1 VTPEAEGDEGDGRHG
16 PGTVD
21 LGRLADRA
29 REILDA
35 AWRAEDGPG
44 RGFCVP
50 HPATYP
56 WQWLWDSC
64 FHAVVW
70 AHLGDERA
78 AAELDSALVAIDED
92 GFVPHMR
99 YAGTPSPHEGFWG
112 RPGTSSITQPPMYGH
127 AAAELARLGLDP
139 APATLERAGAGLRFL
154 LARRRRSRGGLIEL
168 CHPWESGCDDSPRWD
183 GVLGVWNRRRWYDA
197 KGALLDTIE
206 RSPGGA
212 PLANPAFAVA
222 SAGFNALVAFNA
234 RELAG
239 LTGDDLLEREARALA
254 EALDDRW
261 DPELRTWVDD
271 GPTAGT
277 SGRIRTLDALL
288 PALVTARRVPEV
300 LAPLVDPGAH
310 GAPYGPTGVH
320 RAEPTFAPSTYWRGS
335 AWPQLSYLCWVATR
349 SAVAGSGATAGSST
363 GSSAASL
370 EASLRRSMADGAMA
384 SGFAEHWDPDTA
396 AGLGAVPQSWSTL
409 ALVAATSR

>member
-1 VTPEAEGDEGDGRHG
+1 VTPEAERYEGDGGHG
-16 PGTVD
+16 TGTVD
-21 LGRLADRA
+21 PGWLRDRV
-29 REILDA
+29 RTILEA
-35 AWRAEDGPG
+35 AWRPEDPSGA
-44 RGFCVP
+44 GFCVP
-50 HPATYP
+50 HPSTYP

-64 FHAVVW
+64 FHAIVW

-78 AAELDSALVAIDED
+78 IAELDSALVAIDAE

-127 AAAELARLGLDP
+127 AAAELVRLGLDP
-139 APATLERAGAGLRFL
+139 TPRTLERATRGMRFL
-154 LARRRRSRGGLIEL
+154 LERRRRSRGGLIEL

-183 GVLGVWNRRRWYDA
+183 GVLGDWDRQRWYDA
-197 KGALLDTIE
+197 KGALLGAVE
-206 RSPGGA
+206 RSPSGA
-212 PLANPAFAVA
+212 PLANPAFRVA
-222 SAGFNALVAFNA
+222 SAGFNALVAFNTV
-234 RELAG
+234 ELAG
-239 LTGDDLLEREARALA
+239 LTGDDVLTRGAQELA

-271 GPTAGT
+271 GPTAAT

-288 PALVTARRVPEV
+288 PALVTARPVPEV
-300 LAPLVDPGAH
+300 LAPLADPAAH

-349 SAVAGSGATAGSST
+349 STVAGSDDPAAGT
-363 GSSAASL
+363 GGSSAGAL
-370 EASLRRSMADGAMA
+370 EPSLRRSMVEGAVA
-384 SGFAEHWDPDTA
+384 SGFAEHWDPDTG